1 MAENPFEA
9 WSEEKKQPVPPSSNT
24 KNPFAAWSEDGT
36 EDDAPSTTSSD
47 PRDEG
52 FFPILSRT
60 IDELQASSWAGVR
73 VLGEAFDSEALID
86 VGNRGVEVNDRQIAK
101 RGRPLIA
108 EEVEDLGDAMTFIK
122 QGIAQIL
129 PSVAVSMP
137 TAIGGAKLGAAAAA
151 FVPIP
156 GARVAAGIVG
166 GVVGGALGAFLPS
179 FVMSTGEIDREMK
192 ARAGDEYEDPGA
204 AMAGG
209 AMVASLDVASI
220 AFGLKPLMPVLLRKT
235 TLKKITS
242 ELIEEGVEKGVAKAA
257 VAQALKASLMEGA
270 TEAGQEKIEDFMA
283 EMSTE
288 IASEE
293 GQLQSALL
301 NAFLL
306 GSLGGGTLGGVSGA
320 ISQFGVNQRK
330 KSERE
335 VAEQMQ
341 AIEDEVKDQVNIA
354 GETWQDMDRDT
365 LVEEAINR
373 GLVPRQ
379 KGFRKNS
386 SKEKIIEK
394 EVKDQVNIAGETWQ
408 DMDKEKII
416 EKLTEYEVFNRRAE
430 MRYNYFLENFGALT
444 AQEQIARKN
453 RKEELTALAKEENG
467 IKDLMKIADEKVQE
481 TEEGM
486 PNIKLIPTLNRK
498 MSTNELVNK
507 ILGVEL
513 LEQRALTGGASIL
526 YAAGQT
532 YAFKAKLKLLQE
544 AKVKDLRAQMKVRG
558 ITAKKGGT
566 KKEFAEQ
573 IMNHDA
579 FLVLHKERKM
589 RLLTGEGYSKFNQM
603 RIRRRGGPAEDINF
617 YTVTERGWKDSQ
629 PEREGLTK
637 EQKNERL
644 DREWEAFVQKSLSQE
659 GDAVGVRYTEDGV
672 NMRFLDET
680 TNIRQDEN
688 KPNMQYEIRDVEI
701 DASGEPFNIASGT
714 GLFNNYENSV
724 TNDSVVTNV
733 SEIRFEQSPDIIR
746 SSDFFAGMLG
756 TLKHY
761 FAPSGPLGWEAFMLS
776 RNRIGR
782 IRAMN
787 KMADQMGT
795 QVKMA
800 ISAAVLNGEY
810 LTEQQAE
817 AALLSALRRSVK
829 RFARTKDEVEA
840 LEKEEVSL
848 LADIKKQ
855 ESLIKNITLFR
866 DGDLKFEDASPLVQE
881 DLKNYNSKRKLEQ
894 LNLEL
899 AIMKGDL
906 EEVGLMLNPD
916 ARLKP
921 TQAAYTLEPS
931 LRDSFIELRGF
942 VDMMSKRLLRE
953 LPGELLTNKKGGKE
967 LGEVIEENIGSYMTR
982 SYRIFEP
989 GNNYDPLSWW
999 NRTMPTKS
1007 AEIMRGKVEG
1017 VKKLLESRVDK
1028 NGERLYTDAQIRQ
1041 EIRLLAQGTQASLAT
1056 TDLGGILNQTIV
1068 EQNQEE
1074 VAIDDVAR
1082 KILKRRTRIPKEI
1095 RALMGEVTS
1104 PGEAAAVTTARLSSL
1119 LENNRFW
1126 QNLAV
1131 LNEQPGQRLFS
1142 PVPVQKGSVE
1152 GKNLTWFARGQGLS
1166 HKVVSTGNNPFEG
1179 MYTTKAVAEVLGV
1192 QTNENTALSN
1202 NAIWRN
1208 FLIKPKSYIQLGK
1221 IVLSPAAQIRNFLS
1235 AALFVV
1241 GNGHFTGY
1249 RHLSEAIKVVGN
1261 ELFEGGVDA
1270 QGRPITARQRA
1281 QETYRELLDLGVLNT
1296 SVSLGDVLSVWRTA
1310 GSGMFEGPGDFAAVT
1325 GNPFKRMYKGAER
1338 AYTAADDFWKV
1349 VAYGSE
1355 LKAIEGQFKTEADY
1369 NQLLAHAKD
1378 LGMSYTIDRQDFKT
1392 ARRELAAFKVR
1403 QTVPNY
1409 DYVGKFAEVVRT
1421 GPLAWLGNFIAFP
1434 TEIVRTSANIME
1446 LGFRE
1451 LGSSN
1456 TAVQRR
1462 GFARLSGY
1470 GAASFGIAS
1479 AVQAIGQALS
1489 DIDDEDI
1496 EAGRHFL
1503 PPFSKNNLIIPIEKK
1518 TQEQEGGFDYIDG
1531 SYIMVY
1537 DDLARMVPTLL
1548 QTVGE
1553 AKEQG
1558 RSSAD
1563 SIALAMGKTIGTFFE
1578 PFMEPSIYTQAVLDV
1593 LQNRN
1598 SSTGRPI
1605 WNEAEGRGLPLDGA
1619 GARSVALAN
1628 YFWDRSAPGII
1639 AAGGKVYRGSQEGEG
1654 AYGRFG
1660 SKQELGDAWLSFV
1673 GIKVNRLNPTS
1684 SLNFALSDL
1693 LNESRD
1699 AEKIFSRKVYNKG
1712 KISPQELVDA
1722 YTAMQKSNYFINES
1736 LLSTI
1741 KAAERLNVNEDV
1753 LDKALKERLS
1763 NKQRTMIRYSENLAL
1778 KPRKSLVS
1786 DQNDFDEN
1794 TEKIEAAEGESSGR
1808 VFPLDDLEVVYD
1820 YFNGLPLGSPSQ
1832 GQAVRGQKSDLSE
1845 KPEPLNPFD
1854 AWSEEE

>member
-1 MAENPFEA
+1 V
-9 WSEEKKQPVPPSSNT
+9 SYD
-24 KNPFAAWSEDGT
+24 PFAALEEQESAYDPF
-36 EDDAPSTTSSD
+36 APLEEEQEYDPFAPLEEEQEYDPFSSLEETTGPVSGD

-137 TAIGGAKLGAAAAA
+137 TAIGGGKAGAALGS
-151 FVPIP
+151 F
-156 GARVAAGIVG
+156 AGPVG
-166 GVVGGALGAFLPS
+166 TAVGALVGAGVGAFLPS

-192 ARAGDEYEDPGA
+192 ARAGDDYEDPGA
-204 AMAGG
+204 AMTGG
-209 AMVASLDVASI
+209 AVVAALDVASI
-220 AFGLKPLMPVLLRKT
+220 AFGLKPLMPVLL
-235 TLKKITS
+235 KKASIKQVTQK
-242 ELIEEGVEKGVAKAA
+242 LIEEGVEKGVAKAA

-270 TEAGQEKIEDFMA
+270 TEASQEFVEDFTA

-341 AIEDEVKDQVNIA
+341 VIEDEVKDQVNIA

-373 GLVPRQ
+373 GLVPGQ

-386 SKEKIIEK
+386 S
-394 EVKDQVNIAGETWQ
+394 
-408 DMDKEKII
+408 KEKII

-430 MRYNYFLENFGALT
+430 MQYNYFLENFGALT
-444 AQEQIARKN
+444 AQEQTARKD
-453 RKEELTALAKEENG
+453 RREELTALAKEENG
-467 IKDLMKIADEKVQE
+467 IKDLMKLADEKVQV

-507 ILGVEL
+507 ILDVEL

-532 YAFKAKLKLLQE
+532 YAFKAKLALLQE

-629 PEREGLTK
+629 PEQEGLTK
-637 EQKNERL
+637 DQKNEML

-701 DASGEPFNIASGT
+701 DESGEPFNIASGT

-829 RFARTKDEVEA
+829 RFARTKDEVKA
-840 LEKEEVSL
+840 LKKEEVSL

-855 ESLIKNITLFR
+855 RSLVKNITLFR
-866 DGDLKFEDASPLVQE
+866 EGGLKFEDASPLVQE

-989 GNNYDPLSWW
+989 GSNYDPLSWW

-1142 PVPVQKGSVE
+1142 PVPVSKGSVE

-1221 IVLSPAAQIRNFLS
+1221 IVLSPPAQIRNFLS

-1281 QETYRELLDLGVLNT
+1281 QETYRELLALGVLNT
-1296 SVSLGDVLSVWRTA
+1296 SVSLGDVLSVWRMA

-1325 GNPFKRMYKGAER
+1325 GNPFKKFYKGAER

-1355 LKAIEGQFKTEADY
+1355 LKAIEEQFKTEADY

-1446 LGFRE
+1446 IGFRE

-1479 AVQAIGQALS
+1479 AVQAIGQALH

-1518 TQEQEGGFDYIDG
+1518 TQEEGGGFDYIDG

-1537 DDLARMVPTLL
+1537 DDLARMVPTIL

-1593 LQNRN
+1593 AQNRN

-1628 YFWDRSAPGII
+1628 YFWDKSAPGII
-1639 AAGGKVYRGSQEGEG
+1639 AAGEKVYRGSQEGEG

-1684 SLNFALSDL
+1684 SLSFSLSDL

-1699 AEKIFSRKVYNKG
+1699 AEKIFSRKVYNRG

-1736 LLSTI
+1736 LLSTF
-1741 KAAERLNVNEDV
+1741 KAAERLNINEDI
-1753 LDKALKERLS
+1753 LNKALKERLS
-1763 NKQRTMIRYSENLAL
+1763 SKQRRMIRNEENLAL
-1778 KPRKSLVS
+1778 KPRKSLRG
-1786 DQNDFDEN
+1786 DQKDFDEN
-1794 TEKIEAAEGESSGR
+1794 TEKIEAAEGLPSGR
-1808 VFPLDDLEVVYD
+1808 VFPLDDLVEVYN
-1820 YFNGLPLGSPSQ
+1820 YFKDLPLASPYQGSV
-1832 GQAVRGQKSDLSE
+1832 VREEEFRS
-1845 KPEPLNPFD
+1845 
-1854 AWSEEE
+1854 SEE